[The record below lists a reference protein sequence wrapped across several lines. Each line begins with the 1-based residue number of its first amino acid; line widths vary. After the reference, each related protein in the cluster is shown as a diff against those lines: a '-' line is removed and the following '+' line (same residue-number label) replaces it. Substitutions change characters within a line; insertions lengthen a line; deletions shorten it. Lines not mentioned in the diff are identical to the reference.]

1 MNDNSKKTII
11 IFGGSGGVGLE
22 VSKYFYRKGFNLVV
36 TYNNNSKNIKNIIKK
51 NLKFQNKIFTLKCN
65 FVDQNSIKKTINF
78 AFKKRVRFH
87 ML

>member
-65 FVDQNSIKKTINF
+65 FVDQNSIKKNN
-78 AFKKRVRFH
+78 
-87 ML
+87 